1 MSKTLWIIGKNGVV
15 ARALK
20 QACEKLG
27 LDVLQT
33 SSQDV
38 DVTSLQAIKNYVAQ
52 HHLGYIINCSAYTAV
67 DTAEQDKDKAH
78 ILNVEA
84 VKNLT
89 QVCREKNIK
98 LIHYSTDYVFAG
110 AASKPYQET
119 DPTHP
124 VNVYGQ
130 TKEQGERWI
139 LDNAPHAL
147 VIRTSWVFSST
158 GHSFVRAM
166 VRLMLAKPQLQV
178 CDDQVG
184 KATYAQD
191 LAQAT
196 LEIKDLEGLFHFAN
210 DGVISRY
217 EYAQQILRILEKTY
231 PQVVCKEI
239 VACKTQLKPTVAQRP
254 SYSALATEKIKPYL
268 SHPIASYKKGLEEV
282 IPLILQQELKG
293 ER

>member
-1 MSKTLWIIGKNGVV
+1 MFKMLWIIGKNGVV
-15 ARALK
+15 ASALIK
-20 QACEKLG
+20 ACEKLG
-27 LDVLQT
+27 LDFLQT
-33 SSQDV
+33 SSHEV
-38 DVTSLQAIKNYVAQ
+38 DVTSLQAIQDYVAQ

-67 DTAEQDKDKAH
+67 DTAEQEKDKARV
-78 ILNVEA
+78 LNVEA

-98 LIHYSTDYVFAG
+98 LIHYSTDYVFEG
-110 AASKPYQET
+110 TSLNPYQET

-130 TKEQGERWI
+130 TKEEGEKWV
-139 LDNAPHAL
+139 LDNDPHAL

-166 VRLMLAKPQLQV
+166 VRLMLKKQQLQV

-184 KATYAQD
+184 KATYVED
-191 LAQAT
+191 LAKAT
-196 LEIKDLEGLFHFAN
+196 LEIKDLEGMFHFAN

-217 EYAQQILRILEKTY
+217 EYAQQILCILEKSY

-239 VACKTQLKPTVAQRP
+239 IACKTQLKPGIAQRP
-254 SYSALATEKIKPYL
+254 SYSALSTKKIKPYL